1 MFYLN
6 RLASVVL
13 ALSAGIALAPAA
25 QAASRSY
32 IVTDFDSV
40 RLEAPIAVAVQAGRG
55 TTARGE
61 GDAGLLERLDLR
73 VSGRVLTIRLKP
85 APFEGRRLDDAAAA
99 RLFLTAPVLRSAQL
113 SGAGTLVVNGMR
125 GQNAEIVSSGSG
137 MLSVASIASD
147 GLVVRQQ
154 GAGTVRLAGRTSRLA
169 LRNSG
174 SGAIEAATLTAAD
187 LEVTAEG
194 TGTIRAL
201 ATRAAR
207 VTAIGPTTVTVDGH
221 PACTVRHAGSG
232 TVLCGGR
239 SF

>member
-1 MFYLN
+1 
-6 RLASVVL
+6 
-13 ALSAGIALAPAA
+13 
-25 QAASRSY
+25 
-32 IVTDFDSV
+32 
-40 RLEAPIAVAVQAGRG
+40 
-55 TTARGE
+55 
-61 GDAGLLERLDLR
+61 
-73 VSGRVLTIRLKP
+73 
-85 APFEGRRLDDAAAA
+85 
-99 RLFLTAPVLRSAQL
+99 
-113 SGAGTLVVNGMR
+113 
-125 GQNAEIVSSGSG
+125 
-137 MLSVASIASD
+137 
-147 GLVVRQQ
+147 
-154 GAGTVRLAGRTSRLA
+154 LAGRTSRLA